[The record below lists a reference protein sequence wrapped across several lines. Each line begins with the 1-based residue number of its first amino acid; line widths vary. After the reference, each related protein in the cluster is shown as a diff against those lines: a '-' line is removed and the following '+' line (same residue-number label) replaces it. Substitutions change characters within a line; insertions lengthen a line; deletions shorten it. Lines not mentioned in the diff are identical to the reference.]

1 MRRASFDGYSLLEAL
16 AAIAIVGMALL
27 VSTNA
32 LQTHANLARRA
43 EIQHE
48 MLRSAE
54 DALESVRGSQSPL
67 EDGPLHLSS
76 ETDDLRRRTVY
87 TIVRVEELEIEG
99 LYEVTARSR
108 THFLDEPMEFE
119 LRTMV
124 WRPE

>member
-1 MRRASFDGYSLLEAL
+1 MRAIDNKGYSLVEAL

-32 LQTHANLARRA
+32 LQTHARLARRA

-54 DALESVRGSQSPL
+54 DALESVRGGEVPL
-67 EDGPLHLSS
+67 EEGPLQLIS
-76 ETDDLRRRTVY
+76 EVGEFSRRAVY
-87 TIVRVEELEIEG
+87 TMVRIEELETEG

-108 THFLDEPMEFE
+108 THFVDQPMELE

>member
-1 MRRASFDGYSLLEAL
+1 MRAIDNKGYSLVEAL

-32 LQTHANLARRA
+32 LQTHARLARRA

-54 DALESVRGSQSPL
+54 DALESVRGGEVPL
-67 EDGPLHLSS
+67 EEGPLQLIS
-76 ETDDLRRRTVY
+76 EVGDFSGRTVY
-87 TIVRVEELEIEG
+87 TMVRIEELEIEG

-108 THFLDEPMEFE
+108 THFVDQPMELE

>member
-1 MRRASFDGYSLLEAL
+1 MRAIHTKGYSLLEAL

-32 LQTHANLARRA
+32 LQTHARMARRA
-43 EIQHE
+43 EIQQE

-54 DALESVRGSQSPL
+54 DALESVRGGEVPL
-67 EDGPLHLSS
+67 DEGPVHLAT
-76 ETDDLRRRTVY
+76 EANGIRRRTVY
-87 TIVRVEELEIEG
+87 TIVRVEALDIEG

-108 THFLDEPMEFE
+108 AHFVDEPMELE

>member
-1 MRRASFDGYSLLEAL
+1 MRAIDNKGYSLVEAL

-32 LQTHANLARRA
+32 LQTHARLARRA

-54 DALESVRGSQSPL
+54 DALESVRGSEVPL
-67 EDGPLHLSS
+67 EEGPLQLIS
-76 ETDDLRRRTVY
+76 EVGDFSGRTVY
-87 TIVRVEELEIEG
+87 TMVRIEELEIEG

-108 THFLDEPMEFE
+108 THFVDQPMELE

>member
-1 MRRASFDGYSLLEAL
+1 MRAIHTKGYSLLEAL

-32 LQTHANLARRA
+32 LQTHARLARRA
-43 EIQHE
+43 EIQQE

-54 DALESVRGSQSPL
+54 DALESVRGGEVALEEAPL
-67 EDGPLHLSS
+67 QLSS
-76 ETDDLRRRTVY
+76 EADGLRKRAVH
-87 TIVRVEELEIEG
+87 TIVRIDALDIEG
-99 LYEVTARSR
+99 LYEVTVRSR
-108 THFLDEPMEFE
+108 AHFVDEPMEFE

>member
-1 MRRASFDGYSLLEAL
+1 MRQVNSNGYSLLEAL

-32 LQTHANLARRA
+32 LQTHARVARRA
-43 EIQHE
+43 EIQQE

-54 DALESVRGSQSPL
+54 DALESVRGGEVPL
-67 EDGPLHLSS
+67 DEGPVQLATEADGI
-76 ETDDLRRRTVY
+76 RRRTVY
-87 TIVRVEELEIEG
+87 TIVRVEALDIEG

-108 THFLDEPMEFE
+108 AHFIDEPMELE

>member
-1 MRRASFDGYSLLEAL
+1 MRAIHTKGYSLLEAL

-32 LQTHANLARRA
+32 LQTHARLARRA
-43 EIQHE
+43 EIQQE

-54 DALESVRGSQSPL
+54 DALESVRGNEIPL
-67 EDGPLHLSS
+67 EEGPLQLSS
-76 ETDDLRRRTVY
+76 EADGFRKRTVY
-87 TIVRVEELEIEG
+87 TIVRIEALDIEG
-99 LYEVTARSR
+99 LYEVTVRSR
-108 THFLDEPMEFE
+108 TRFVDEPMELE

>member
-1 MRRASFDGYSLLEAL
+1 MRAIDNKGYSLVEAL

-32 LQTHANLARRA
+32 LQTHARLARRA

-54 DALESVRGSQSPL
+54 DALESVRGGEVPL
-67 EDGPLHLSS
+67 EEGPLQLIS
-76 ETDDLRRRTVY
+76 EVGEFSRRTVY
-87 TIVRVEELEIEG
+87 TMVRIEELETEG

-108 THFLDEPMEFE
+108 THFVDQPMELE

>member
-1 MRRASFDGYSLLEAL
+1 MKRIHSNGYSLLEAL

-32 LQTHANLARRA
+32 LQTHARLARRA
-43 EIQHE
+43 EIQQQ

-54 DALESVRGSQSPL
+54 DALESVRGGEVPLDDIPSQLAPNAA
-67 EDGPLHLSS
+67 GTH
-76 ETDDLRRRTVY
+76 RRTVY
-87 TIVRVEELEIEG
+87 TIVRVEALDIEG

-108 THFLDEPMEFE
+108 AHFIDEPMELE